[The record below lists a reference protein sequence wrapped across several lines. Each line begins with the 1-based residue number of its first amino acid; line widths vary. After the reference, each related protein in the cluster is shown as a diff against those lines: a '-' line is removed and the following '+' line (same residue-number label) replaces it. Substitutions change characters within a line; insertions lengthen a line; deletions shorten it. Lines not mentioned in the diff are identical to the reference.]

1 MTAAADDAG
10 DQPLFQFLPGLS
22 DEEYRSLEDSIREH
36 GIQVPILV
44 DESKSIID
52 GHHRKEIADRLGI
65 ECPRR
70 FALDLTE
77 TQKRTLALS
86 LNLDRRH
93 LSREQRRELVAA
105 SLTADPQ
112 LSNRQHAKRTG
123 VDDHTVAAV
132 RAPLE
137 SGAEIPHLDKRDNPQ
152 GRPQPASRPSGY
164 RIDRETGEVSGGDRR
179 REPRQKATPDA
190 FWDAAYELQKKLTTL
205 ENVVKRPRFAKNRK
219 AIRERHL
226 GDLIRY
232 SNQLKAII
240 SALTDPVDGAGP
252 R

>member
-1 MTAAADDAG
+1 VTAAADDAG

-44 DESKSIID
+44 DESKSVID

-70 FALDLTE
+70 FALDLTDE
-77 TQKRTLALS
+77 QKRTLALS

-112 LSNRQHAKRTG
+112 LSNREHARRTG
-123 VDDHTVAAV
+123 ANHETVAAI
-132 RAPLE
+132 REPLVATGGIRQLDRTT
-137 SGAEIPHLDKRDNPQ
+137 GAD
-152 GRPQPASRPSGY
+152 GRERPST
-164 RIDRETGEVSGGDRR
+164 RASKDEVTEGAPKPKP
-179 REPRQKATPDA
+179 EPKPKATPAA
-190 FWDAAYELQKKLTTL
+190 FWDATYELRKKLTTL
-205 ENVVKRPRFAKNRK
+205 ENIVKRANFPRNRK

-226 GDLIRY
+226 GELIMY
-232 SNQLKAII
+232 SNRLKVVI
-240 SALTDPVDGAGP
+240 SALTDPVDGDGP